1 MDSGIIKGNEF
12 MEIGIRDLCDSNNID
27 YNNDFEISNIK
38 YNKDINKNFQYKII
52 RGITY
57 DGTIIFVKHVITEIF
72 YDLLYCKTIY
82 KPLVDNIDLSSI
94 KGINYIIGDLEIKKE
109 KVTKISDNK
118 EFTVN
123 QEIFFKLPVYCELII
138 NQ

>member
-1 MDSGIIKGNEF
+1 MESKIIKGNEF
-12 MEIGIRDLCDSNNID
+12 MEIGIRNLCDLNNID

-38 YNKDINKNFQYKII
+38 YHKDINKNFQYKII
-52 RGITY
+52 REITY

-82 KPLVDNIDLSSI
+82 KPLVNNIDLSSI
-94 KGINYIIGDLEIKKE
+94 KGINYTIGDLEIKRE
-109 KVTKISDNK
+109 KVSKVSDNK
-118 EFTVN
+118 KFSGIK
-123 QEIFFKLPVYCELII
+123 EIFELPVYCELII